1 MSRNLLVGQL
11 HPSRSSHHLHFRDFT
26 ENSPLDTTWRHIS
39 SKIVQIS
46 RRWNS
51 KCGCVFLPIR
61 TLPLWISKWNLIH
74 RISTLS
80 ATTGVN
86 LVLFWCSS
94 EFLSNLISN
103 EIRPKKLENSVAPAV
118 SAVHQR
124 FSGDKGEIFHRL
136 TTCLVVEFLFREKRS
151 GAAAWTQEVVIDVRQ
166 KSHRQPIILP
176 FSVRL
181 DSGNYFPIS
190 SNVVRESR
198 RFVSLGSAAWN
209 DIFAAKLDASFI
221 PTADGGRW

>member
-11 HPSRSSHHLHFRDFT
+11 HPSRSSHHLHFHDFT

-51 KCGCVFLPIR
+51 KCGCVCWPIR

-103 EIRPKKLENSVAPAV
+103 EIRRKKLEKFSGASGVCGS
-118 SAVHQR
+118 SAVQWWQR
-124 FSGDKGEIFHRL
+124 RNIPSIDDLSSCRVFVQRETVGSG
-136 TTCLVVEFLFREKRS
+136 
-151 GAAAWTQEVVIDVRQ
+151 
-166 KSHRQPIILP
+166 
-176 FSVRL
+176 SVNAGGR
-181 DSGNYFPIS
+181 DRCQAKIS
-190 SNVVRESR
+190 SAANHLALFCAPRFGELFSDFFQCCSWIPPLREPRQR
-198 RFVSLGSAAWN
+198 RVKWYFCG
-209 DIFAAKLDASFI
+209 
-221 PTADGGRW
+221 